1 MGSKNQRAISLG
13 INPNPDG
20 VPDFL
25 ALATDVGVIG
35 TADLDPGAI
44 KAIENVIRP
53 VMIPEQERVVVSL
66 GRISIGVTMV
76 MKSQRG
82 VDYL

>member
-1 MGSKNQRAISLG
+1 MGVLG
-13 INPNPDG
+13 N
-20 VPDFL
+20 
-25 ALATDVGVIG
+25 
-35 TADLDPGAI
+35 ADLEPGAI
-44 KAIENVIRP
+44 KAIENAIRA
-53 VMIPEQERVVVSL
+53 VKIPEQERVVVSL